1 MLEAE
6 KTQGTG
12 RRATERMLAMFQ
24 ERAVMAMLWGMD
36 KNSTRTHLRMPAG
49 GETRYFVNLKRN

>member
-36 KNSTRTHLRMPAG
+36 KNSTRTHLRMLM
-49 GETRYFVNLKRN
+49 EKLDTLLT